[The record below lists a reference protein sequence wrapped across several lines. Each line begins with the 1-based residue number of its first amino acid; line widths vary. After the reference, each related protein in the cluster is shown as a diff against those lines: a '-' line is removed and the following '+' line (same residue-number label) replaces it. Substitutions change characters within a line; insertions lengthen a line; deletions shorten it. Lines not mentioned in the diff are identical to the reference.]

1 MSNKLLENT
10 LKYSKEYSKV
20 VICPACKKEVKQG
33 EMMFAMNMCKH
44 CYITLLKMRSGQ

>member
-1 MSNKLLENT
+1 MPNKLLENT
-10 LKYSKEYSKV
+10 LKYSKV

-33 EMMFAMNMCKH
+33 EMMLAMNMCKH